1 MKLLRK
7 LFGYHIEETFH
18 PCFKIIFHKIHLKN
32 QRKLPRKA
40 KELLQIA
47 AGAA

>member
-18 PCFKIIFHKIHLKN
+18 PCFKNIHKIHLKN
-32 QRKLPRKA
+32 QIKLPRKV